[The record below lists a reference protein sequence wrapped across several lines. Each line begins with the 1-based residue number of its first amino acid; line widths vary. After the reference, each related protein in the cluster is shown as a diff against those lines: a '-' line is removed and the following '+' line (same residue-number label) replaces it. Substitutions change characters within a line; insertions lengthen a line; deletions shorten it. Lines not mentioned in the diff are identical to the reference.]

1 MRLSRIKLA
10 GFKSFVDPTE
20 IPLPGDLVGVVGP
33 NGCGKSNV
41 IDAVRWVLGESR
53 ASALRGESMQDVI
66 FNGSANRKP
75 VGRASVELM
84 FDNSLGRAAGQWSSY
99 AEISIK
105 RILRR
110 DGESTYHINNI
121 HVRRRDV
128 ADIFLGTG
136 VGGRGYAI
144 IEQGMISRIIE
155 ARPEELRVL
164 LEEAAGISR
173 YRERRRETESRLADT
188 RDNLLRISDI
198 CQELGKQLIRLERQA
213 EVARRFNDVKDQL
226 HKTQNLLW
234 YARKQEAATQRI
246 LAEKELRSLQTS
258 LEMESASL
266 RDAEKRL
273 EEKRAHH
280 YAMGDLLHEY
290 QGELYTANADV
301 AHTEQQI
308 RHVRENYHRMAQQ
321 ITAVKSQLENH
332 KKQVED
338 ATESLNRWRGE
349 FERARLAREAGKQK
363 AAAENEKL
371 PVADSTF
378 RLCQEKFAQTQ
389 RELLLV
395 EQAGQLEESNRAHAA
410 KNFQQLELRR
420 VRLTTERNSS
430 PQPETETL
438 SRLTR
443 QAEASAADLK
453 NKQETLSQT
462 ESLLLN
468 AEEVKREF
476 SHKVQMLEQQI
487 VRTEARLGALQRLQ
501 SRLEGSEG
509 LSAWIARHQLDTLPR
524 LWQHIQIEKGWE
536 DALEAVLRERLN
548 SVRLGQLEMAR
559 EWADDPPPG
568 KWALFEL
575 ARPATQELTG
585 IPGEQQAHPRGRERW
600 IPLQSYLA
608 CDHAETKPALDE
620 WLGGIFV
627 AEDVRT
633 GLSQRTNLSSREML
647 VTREGHIITCHSLTY
662 YAPDS
667 QLHGVLARQREI
679 AQIKVEADALRVSL
693 ADEKAE
699 LDMAEEACHALESS
713 VSCLRD
719 DIGDLQQ
726 LHHDVQMQALKLTQL
741 ADRTS
746 QRHRQID
753 SELAEIGQQAT
764 AESLRKQEAEEKLM
778 RYRIQAEALQQQV
791 QKEKQAREAAEQ
803 FLDAQRQRV
812 RIAEKEMQ
820 EGAFH
825 EKTCLN
831 KIAEAENSIRYIGEN
846 AVELEAHLEK
856 LQTAQSDFDE
866 TQLSSLLQE
875 RLASREQREERL
887 AVARNA
893 LEDAA
898 SELREIEQERMTS
911 EQKLHPLREGINQV
925 RLKEQEARIAEDQ
938 FGEQLK
944 ESGASEQELIHSL
957 GKTRPFALQA
967 EINRMNGE
975 IAALGAVNP
984 GALDELESCQTR
996 KTYLDSQSQ
1005 DLEEASET
1013 LKNAIRQIDRET
1025 RERLL
1030 ETVEKVN
1037 GHLEEMFPTMFGGGQ
1052 AKLILR
1058 GEEILDAGI
1067 QIFAQPPGKKNSSI
1081 NLLSGGEK
1089 ALTALAFVFSLFQ
1102 LNPAP
1107 FCLLDEVDAP
1117 LDDSNTERFC
1127 NLVRKMS
1134 LRTQFVFISHNKIT
1148 MGVAQQLIGVTMQEK
1163 GVSRV
1168 VAVEIEEAVR
1178 LSSAS
1183 MAT

>member
-1 MRLSRIKLA
+1 LRLSRIKLA

-84 FDNSLGRAAGQWSSY
+84 FDNNLGKAAGQWSSY

-234 YARKQEAATQRI
+234 YARKQEAATQRT

-280 YAMGDLLHEY
+280 YAMGDLLHEF
-290 QGELYTANADV
+290 QGELYAANAEV
-301 AHTEQQI
+301 AHIEQQI
-308 RHVRENYHRMAQQ
+308 RHVRENYHRMEQQ
-321 ITAVKSQLENH
+321 IKAVKNQLESQ
-332 KKQVED
+332 KKQAED
-338 ATESLNRWRGE
+338 AAESLNRWREE
-349 FERARLAREAGKQK
+349 FERARLAREAGKQEV
-363 AAAENEKL
+363 AAESEKL
-371 PVADSTF
+371 PVADSAF
-378 RLCQEKFAQTQ
+378 RLCQEKLTETQ

-395 EQAGQLEESNRAHAA
+395 EQAGQLEESNRVHAA

-420 VRLTTERNSS
+420 ARLTAERNSS
-430 PQPETETL
+430 PQPEIEAL

-443 QAEASAADLK
+443 QTEASAADLK
-453 NKQETLSQT
+453 SKQEMLVQT

-476 SHKVQMLEQQI
+476 SRKVQILEQQI
-487 VRTEARLGALQRLQ
+487 IRAEARLGALQRLQ
-501 SRLEGSEG
+501 KRLEGSEG

-548 SVRLGQLEMAR
+548 SVSLGQLEMTR

-575 ARPATQELTG
+575 AAQGLQG
-585 IPGEQQAHPRGRERW
+585 IPGEQQKNLRGRESW
-600 IPLQSYLA
+600 VLLQSYLT
-608 CDHAETKPALDE
+608 CDHAETRPALDE
-620 WLGGIFV
+620 WLDGIFV
-627 AEDVRT
+627 VEDVRA
-633 GLSQRTNLSSREML
+633 GLSQRTSLSSREML

-679 AQIKVEADALRVSL
+679 TQIEVEAGALRASL
-693 ADEKAE
+693 AGEKAE
-699 LDMAEEACHALESS
+699 LDMAEEACHELESS
-713 VSCLRD
+713 VSSLRD

-746 QRHRQID
+746 QRHKQID
-753 SELAEIGQQAT
+753 SELAEIAQQGT
-764 AESLRKQEAEEKLM
+764 AESFRKQEAEEKLM
-778 RYRIQAEALQQQV
+778 QYQGQAEALQQQV
-791 QKEKQAREAAEQ
+791 KKEKQAREAAEQ
-803 FLDAQRQRV
+803 FLDAQRLRV

-820 EGAFH
+820 EAAFH
-825 EKTCLN
+825 EKTCFN
-831 KIAEAENSIRYIGEN
+831 KISEVENSIRYIGEN

-856 LQTAQSDFDE
+856 LQAGQSDFDE

-898 SELREIEQERMTS
+898 SELREIEQERMTA
-911 EQKLHPLREGINQV
+911 EQKLHPLREGINQA

-938 FGEQLK
+938 FSEQLK
-944 ESGASEQELIHSL
+944 ESGGSEQELIHSL

-1148 MGVAQQLIGVTMQEK
+1148 MGIAQQLIGVTMQEK

-1178 LSSAS
+1178 LSGAS
-1183 MAT
+1183 MVT

>member
-1 MRLSRIKLA
+1 LRLSRIKLA

-84 FDNSLGRAAGQWSSY
+84 FDNNLGKAAGQWSSY

-234 YARKQEAATQRI
+234 YARKQEAATQRT

-280 YAMGDLLHEY
+280 YAMGDLLHEF
-290 QGELYTANADV
+290 QGELYAANAEV
-301 AHTEQQI
+301 AHIEQQI
-308 RHVRENYHRMAQQ
+308 RHVRENYHRMEQQ
-321 ITAVKSQLENH
+321 IKAVKNQLESQ
-332 KKQVED
+332 KKQAED
-338 ATESLNRWRGE
+338 AAESLNRWREE
-349 FERARLAREAGKQK
+349 FERARLAREAGKQEV
-363 AAAENEKL
+363 AAESEKL
-371 PVADSTF
+371 PVADSAF
-378 RLCQEKFAQTQ
+378 RLCQEKLTETQ

-395 EQAGQLEESNRAHAA
+395 EQAGQLEESNRVHAA

-420 VRLTTERNSS
+420 ARLTAERNSS
-430 PQPETETL
+430 PQPEIEAL

-443 QAEASAADLK
+443 QTEASAADLK
-453 NKQETLSQT
+453 SKQEMLVQT

-476 SHKVQMLEQQI
+476 SHKVQILEQQI
-487 VRTEARLGALQRLQ
+487 IRAEARLGALQRLQ
-501 SRLEGSEG
+501 KRLEGSEG

-548 SVRLGQLEMAR
+548 SVSLGQLEMTR

-575 ARPATQELTG
+575 AAQGLQG
-585 IPGEQQAHPRGRERW
+585 IPGEQQKNLRGRESW
-600 IPLQSYLA
+600 ILLQSYLT
-608 CDHAETKPALDE
+608 CDHAETRPALDE
-620 WLGGIFV
+620 WLDGIFV
-627 AEDVRT
+627 VEDVRA
-633 GLSQRTNLSSREML
+633 GLSQRTSLSSREML

-679 AQIKVEADALRVSL
+679 TQIEVEAGALRASL
-693 ADEKAE
+693 AGEKAE
-699 LDMAEEACHALESS
+699 LDMAEEACHELESS
-713 VSCLRD
+713 VSSLRD

-746 QRHRQID
+746 QRHKQID
-753 SELAEIGQQAT
+753 SELAEIAQQGT
-764 AESLRKQEAEEKLM
+764 AESFRKQEAEEKLM
-778 RYRIQAEALQQQV
+778 QYQGQAEALQQQV
-791 QKEKQAREAAEQ
+791 KKEKQAREAAEQ

-812 RIAEKEMQ
+812 QIAEKEMQ
-820 EGAFH
+820 EAAFH
-825 EKTCLN
+825 EKTCFN
-831 KIAEAENSIRYIGEN
+831 KISEVENSIRYIGEN
-846 AVELEAHLEK
+846 AVELEAHLKK
-856 LQTAQSDFDE
+856 LQAGQSDFDE

-893 LEDAA
+893 LEGAA
-898 SELREIEQERMTS
+898 SELREIEQERMTA
-911 EQKLHPLREGINQV
+911 EQKLHPLREGINQA

-938 FGEQLK
+938 FSEQLK
-944 ESGASEQELIHSL
+944 ESGGSEQELIHSL

-1148 MGVAQQLIGVTMQEK
+1148 MGIAQQLIGVTMQEK

-1178 LSSAS
+1178 LSGAS
-1183 MAT
+1183 MVT

>member
-1 MRLSRIKLA
+1 LRLSRIKLA

-20 IPLPGDLVGVVGP
+20 ILLPGDLVGVVGP

-84 FDNSLGRAAGQWSSY
+84 FDNNLGKAAGQWSSY

-155 ARPEELRVL
+155 AKPEELRVL

-234 YARKQEAATQRI
+234 YARKQEAAAQRT
-246 LAEKELRSLQTS
+246 LAEKELQSLQTS
-258 LEMESASL
+258 LEMENARL

-273 EEKRAHH
+273 EERRAHH
-280 YAMGDLLHEY
+280 YTMGDLLHEA
-290 QGELYTANADV
+290 QGELYTANAEV

-321 ITAVKSQLENH
+321 IKAVKSQLESR
-332 KKQVED
+332 KKQAED
-338 ATESLNRWRGE
+338 AAESLNRWCGE
-349 FERARLAREAGKQK
+349 FEQARLAREAGKQK
-363 AAAENEKL
+363 AIAENEKL
-371 PVADSTF
+371 PVADSAF
-378 RLCQEKFAQTQ
+378 RLCQEKLTEAQ

-420 VRLTTERNSS
+420 VRLSAERNSL
-430 PQPETETL
+430 PQPEIEAL

-443 QAEASAADLK
+443 QVEANAADLK
-453 NKQETLSQT
+453 NKQETLAQT
-462 ESLLLN
+462 ESLLLD

-476 SHKVQMLEQQI
+476 SRKVQMLKQQ
-487 VRTEARLGALQRLQ
+487 VVGAEARLGALQRLQ
-501 SRLEGSEG
+501 NRLEGSEG
-509 LSAWIARHQLDTLPR
+509 LSAWIARHKLDTLPR
-524 LWQHIQIEKGWE
+524 LWQHIHVEKGWE

-548 SVRLGQLEMAR
+548 SVQLGQLEAAR
-559 EWADDPPPG
+559 EWADDPPPA

-575 ARPATQELTG
+575 APQGLQG
-585 IPGEQQAHPRGRERW
+585 IPGEQQDGLRGREGW
-600 IPLQSYLA
+600 ITLQSYLS
-608 CDHAETKPALDE
+608 CDRAEAKPALDE
-620 WLGGIFV
+620 WLDGIFV
-627 AEDVRT
+627 AEDVGA
-633 GLSQRTNLSSREML
+633 GLSQRTSLSPGEML
-647 VTREGHIITCHSLTY
+647 VTRDGHIITCHSLTY

-679 AQIKVEADALRVSL
+679 AQIEAEADALRVSL

-699 LDMAEEACHALESS
+699 LDMAEETCHELESS
-713 VSCLRD
+713 LSCLRY

-726 LHHDVQMQALKLTQL
+726 LHHNVQMQALKLTQL
-741 ADRTS
+741 DDRTR
-746 QRHRQID
+746 QRHKQID

-764 AESLRKQEAEEKLM
+764 AESSRQQEAEAKLM
-778 RYRIQAEALQQQV
+778 RYRAQAEGLQQQV
-791 QKEKQAREAAEQ
+791 QKAKHAREAAEQ
-803 FLDAQRQRV
+803 FLDTQRQRV

-820 EGAFH
+820 EAAFH

-831 KIAEAENSIRYIGEN
+831 KISEVENSIRYIGEN
-846 AVELEAHLEK
+846 TAELEAHLEK
-856 LQTAQSDFDE
+856 LQAGQSDFDE

-875 RLASREQREERL
+875 RLALREQREERL

-898 SELREIEQERMTS
+898 GELREIEQERMTA
-911 EQKLHPLREGINQV
+911 EQKLHPLREGINQA

-944 ESGASEQELIHSL
+944 ESGGSEQELIGSL

-967 EINRMNGE
+967 EINRMNGV
-975 IAALGAVNP
+975 IAALGAVNL

-1148 MGVAQQLIGVTMQEK
+1148 MGIAQQLIGVTMQEK

-1178 LSSAS
+1178 LGGAS

>member
-1 MRLSRIKLA
+1 LRLSRIKLA

-84 FDNSLGRAAGQWSSY
+84 FDNNLGKAAGQWSSY

-234 YARKQEAATQRI
+234 YARKQEAATQRT

-280 YAMGDLLHEY
+280 YAMGDLLHEF
-290 QGELYTANADV
+290 QGELYAANAEV
-301 AHTEQQI
+301 AHIEQQI
-308 RHVRENYHRMAQQ
+308 RHVRENYHRMEQQ
-321 ITAVKSQLENH
+321 IKAVKNQLESQ
-332 KKQVED
+332 KKQAED
-338 ATESLNRWRGE
+338 AAESLNRWREE
-349 FERARLAREAGKQK
+349 FERARLAREAGKQEV
-363 AAAENEKL
+363 AAESEKL
-371 PVADSTF
+371 PVADSAF
-378 RLCQEKFAQTQ
+378 RLCQEKLTETQ

-395 EQAGQLEESNRAHAA
+395 EQAGQLEESNRVHAA

-420 VRLTTERNSS
+420 ARLTAERNSS
-430 PQPETETL
+430 PQPEIEAL

-443 QAEASAADLK
+443 QTEASAADLK
-453 NKQETLSQT
+453 SKQEMLVQT

-487 VRTEARLGALQRLQ
+487 VRIEARLGALQRLQ
-501 SRLEGSEG
+501 KRLEGSEG

-548 SVRLGQLEMAR
+548 SVSLGQLEMTR

-575 ARPATQELTG
+575 AAQGLQG
-585 IPGEQQAHPRGRERW
+585 IPGEQQENLRGRESW
-600 IPLQSYLA
+600 ILLQSYLT
-608 CDHAETKPALDE
+608 CDHAETRPALDE
-620 WLGGIFV
+620 WLDGIFV
-627 AEDVRT
+627 AEDVRA
-633 GLSQRTNLSSREML
+633 GLSQRTSLSSREML

-679 AQIKVEADALRVSL
+679 TQIEVEAGALRASL
-693 ADEKAE
+693 AGEKAE
-699 LDMAEEACHALESS
+699 LDMAEEACHELESS
-713 VSCLRD
+713 VSSLRD

-746 QRHRQID
+746 QRHKQID
-753 SELAEIGQQAT
+753 SELAEIAQQGT
-764 AESLRKQEAEEKLM
+764 AESFRKQEAEEKLM
-778 RYRIQAEALQQQV
+778 QYQGQAEALQQQV
-791 QKEKQAREAAEQ
+791 KKEKQAREAAEQ

-820 EGAFH
+820 EAAFH
-825 EKTCLN
+825 EKTCFN
-831 KIAEAENSIRYIGEN
+831 KISEVENSIRYIGEN

-856 LQTAQSDFDE
+856 LQAGQSDFDE

-893 LEDAA
+893 LEGAA
-898 SELREIEQERMTS
+898 SELREIEQERMTA
-911 EQKLHPLREGINQV
+911 EQKLHPLREGINQA

-938 FGEQLK
+938 FSEQLK
-944 ESGASEQELIHSL
+944 ESGGSEQELIHSL

-1148 MGVAQQLIGVTMQEK
+1148 MGIAQQLIGVTMQEK

-1178 LSSAS
+1178 LSGAS
-1183 MAT
+1183 MVT

>member
-84 FDNSLGRAAGQWSSY
+84 FDNNLGKAAGQWSSY

-155 ARPEELRVL
+155 AKPEELRVL

-173 YRERRRETESRLADT
+173 YRERRRETESRLSDT
-188 RDNLLRISDI
+188 RDNLLRIGDI

-234 YARKQEAATQRI
+234 YARKQEAATQRT

-258 LEMESASL
+258 LEMESANL

-280 YAMGDLLHEY
+280 YAMGDLLHEF
-290 QGELYTANADV
+290 QGELYAANAAV
-301 AHTEQQI
+301 AHIEQQI
-308 RHVRENYHRMAQQ
+308 RHVRENYHRMEQQ
-321 ITAVKSQLENH
+321 IKAVKNQLESQ
-332 KKQVED
+332 KKQAED
-338 ATESLNRWRGE
+338 AAESLNRWREE
-349 FERARLAREAGKQK
+349 FERARLAREAGKQEV
-363 AAAENEKL
+363 AAESEKL
-371 PVADSTF
+371 PVADSAF
-378 RLCQEKFAQTQ
+378 RLCQEKLTEIQ

-395 EQAGQLEESNRAHAA
+395 EQAGQLEESNRVHVA

-420 VRLTTERNSS
+420 ARLTAERDSL
-430 PQPETETL
+430 PQPEIEAL

-443 QAEASAADLK
+443 QIEASAADLK
-453 NKQETLSQT
+453 SKQETLVQT
-462 ESLLLN
+462 ERLLLN

-487 VRTEARLGALQRLQ
+487 VRIEARLGALQRLQ
-501 SRLEGSEG
+501 KRLEGSEG
-509 LSAWIARHQLDTLPR
+509 LSAWIARHQLDALPR

-548 SVRLGQLEMAR
+548 SVSLGQLELTR
-559 EWADDPPPG
+559 EWAEDPPPG
-568 KWALFEL
+568 KWAVFEL
-575 ARPATQELTG
+575 AAQALQG
-585 IPGEQQAHPRGRERW
+585 IPGEQQKNLRGRESW
-600 IPLQSYLA
+600 ILLQSYLT
-608 CDHAETKPALDE
+608 CDHAETRPVLDE
-620 WLGGIFV
+620 WLDGIFV
-627 AEDVRT
+627 AEDVRA
-633 GLSQRTNLSSREML
+633 GLSARTSLSSREML
-647 VTREGHIITCHSLTY
+647 VTREGHIITCHSLSY

-679 AQIKVEADALRVSL
+679 TQIEVEAGALRVSL
-693 ADEKAE
+693 AGEKAE
-699 LDMAEEACHALESS
+699 LDMAVEACHELESS

-719 DIGDLQQ
+719 DIGGLQQ

-746 QRHRQID
+746 QRHKQID

-764 AESLRKQEAEEKLM
+764 AESSRKQEAEEKLM
-778 RYRIQAEALQQQV
+778 QYQVQVEALQQQV
-791 QKEKQAREAAEQ
+791 KKEKQAREAAEQ
-803 FLDAQRQRV
+803 FLDAQRLRV

-820 EGAFH
+820 EAAFH

-831 KIAEAENSIRYIGEN
+831 KISEVENSIRYIGEN

-856 LQTAQSDFDE
+856 LQAGQSDFDE

-898 SELREIEQERMTS
+898 SELREIEQERMTA
-911 EQKLHPLREGINQV
+911 EQKLHPLREGINQA

-938 FGEQLK
+938 FSEQLR
-944 ESGASEQELIHSL
+944 ESGGSEQELVHSL

-1030 ETVEKVN
+1030 ETIEKVN

-1148 MGVAQQLIGVTMQEK
+1148 MGIAQQLIGVTMQEK

-1178 LSSAS
+1178 LSGAS
-1183 MAT
+1183 TVT